1 MRAAMHSGC
10 GYPRRSLSFLLA
22 SGVKGV
28 CASRPSE
35 LDVVGEAPRAAGGRR
50 ALRAGRRQLHESLY
64 VALVRGEYEKK
75 NPRSKQPLRVPRFIC
90 GS

>member
-1 MRAAMHSGC
+1 MRAAVHSCC

-35 LDVVGEAPRAAGGRR
+35 LDMVGEAPRAAGGRR
-50 ALRAGRRQLHESLY
+50 ALRAGRRQLRMSLCIGGIE
-64 VALVRGEYEKK
+64 RGTYERK
-75 NPRSKQPLRVPRFIC
+75 LII
-90 GS
+90 